1 MHIVRTIAQLREASE
16 RFVADGARL
25 GLVPTMGA
33 LHEGHLSLVRAARAA
48 GQVAVASIFVNPTQF
63 APHEDFGRYP
73 RDNEADCAML
83 ESAGCALVW
92 LPDVETMYPPGDATL
107 IEVGGPSVLWEGA
120 VRPGHYRG
128 VATVVAKLFGQMRP
142 DVAWFG
148 EKDWQQ
154 IQVVKRM
161 VADLLLPVEIAI
173 GPTWREADGL
183 AMSSRNRYLTP
194 EERARAPVLQAVLKR
209 TRAAVASGVVVEAA
223 LAAGR
228 AALAEAGFAVDY
240 LALVDAESL
249 APLDAAS
256 PRARL
261 IATARLGT
269 TRLLDTVAIHRTGP
283 ASVENSERR

>member
-16 RFVADGARL
+16 RLVADGARL

-48 GQVAVASIFVNPTQF
+48 GQAATASIFVNPTQF

-92 LPDVETMYPPGDATL
+92 LPDVETMYPPGDATF

-194 EERARAPVLQAVLKR
+194 EERARAPVLNAVLER
-209 TRAAVASGVVVEAA
+209 TRAAIAGGEAVEAA
-223 LAAGR
+223 LATGR
-228 AALAEAGFAVDY
+228 AALAAAGFAVDY

-256 PRARL
+256 RRARL
-261 IATARLGT
+261 IATARLGA

>member
-16 RFVADGARL
+16 RLVADGARL

-33 LHEGHLSLVRAARAA
+33 LHEGHISLVRAARAA
-48 GQVAVASIFVNPTQF
+48 GQAATASIFVNPTQF

-223 LAAGR
+223 LEAGR